1 MSTMPRQKPGLSK
14 QDYRTPPDFLTA
26 VKRRLGIAE
35 FKFDFAAD
43 ATNTVAEAYWSKEV
57 DALRIQPHVWALMAS
72 GTNQTA
78 LGLGAG
84 RFPELWGWLNP
95 PYANIAMWA
104 RACYEMKLCGGQVAF
119 LVPAAVGAN
128 WYLSYVHEKALVLA
142 LNGRLSFDGVGPY
155 PKDLILALYSPH
167 LDPGFDVWRW
177 RDWV

>member
-1 MSTMPRQKPGLSK
+1 MAAMPLQKPGRSK

-26 VKRRLGIAE
+26 VKRRLGIVE

-43 ATNTVAEAYWSKEV
+43 QTNHVTQDYWTEET
-57 DALRIQPHVWALMAS
+57 DALRQSPAVWAQMGSGLMYPP
-72 GTNQTA
+72 GVE
-78 LGLGAG
+78 
-84 RFPELWGWLNP
+84 RDPRLWGWLNP
-95 PYANIAMWA
+95 PYARIGLWA
-104 RACYEMKLCGGQVAF
+104 RACCETKLCGGQVAF